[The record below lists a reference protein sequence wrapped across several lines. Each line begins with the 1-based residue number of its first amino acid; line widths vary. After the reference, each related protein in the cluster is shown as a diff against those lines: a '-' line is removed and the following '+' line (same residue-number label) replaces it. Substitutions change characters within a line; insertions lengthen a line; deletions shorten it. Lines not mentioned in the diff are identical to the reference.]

1 MPRKGILRGRNRN
14 KNKISMWGFY
24 FQGNAKSAE
33 RCLKCLKDAAST
45 TKGRVL
51 RRPSQALVLK
61 KVSRNRVE
69 VTWPRPVCGDA
80 CALFL
85 SMALGE
91 QWMTDATY
99 LAGKPQHHDMVA
111 TAKEEVATAEASTA
125 EKEVVA
131 ASAAQPEPVETSAS
145 AAKPVE
151 SNESQPAAAAETSA
165 DYGASSP
172 SSGSEVSANDPS
184 SGSEDLSADDE
195 VFAASSSSGSCST
208 RTGPPPLRTYRED
221 WRDLPS
227 HLSGIFHA
235 HRIREFSYT
244 GQLLRARQAC
254 SYRAAAVAVSRW
266 R

>member
-1 MPRKGILRGRNRN
+1 
-14 KNKISMWGFY
+14 
-24 FQGNAKSAE
+24 
-33 RCLKCLKDAAST
+33 
-45 TKGRVL
+45 
-51 RRPSQALVLK
+51 
-61 KVSRNRVE
+61 
-69 VTWPRPVCGDA
+69 
-80 CALFL
+80 
-85 SMALGE
+85 
-91 QWMTDATY
+91 
-99 LAGKPQHHDMVA
+99 MVA
-111 TAKEEVATAEASTA
+111 TAKEEVAAAEAATV

-172 SSGSEVSANDPS
+172 SSGSEVSADDPS

-208 RTGPPPLRTYRED
+208 STGPPPLRTYRED

-244 GQLLRARQAC
+244 GQLLQARRAC
-254 SYRAAAVAVSRW
+254 SYRAAAVAYIRW
-266 R
+266 ERRRQYTAVVKEAAYVARYRNN